1 MKVVQMKKIS
11 RKLNL
16 KIKQSHSKHIGSFN
30 IKCPVLGCFGNLLA
44 VQQFHHH
51 LKRNFHK
58 FLAPHSNT
66 SNTFWTLEAML
77 FNCFVWGK
85 IFYLYTRSSV
95 RMPCLK
101 YRGGVKAAKIV
112 LRQSFQT
119 ITLVGSFKVYLV
131 SLCCEALQITQVS
144 KDGKTCI

>member
-16 KIKQSHSKHIGSFN
+16 KIKRSHAKHIESFN

-77 FNCFVWGK
+77 FNCFVLGK
-85 IFYLYTRSSV
+85 NFYFIKRFIIFIH
-95 RMPCLK
+95 K
-101 YRGGVKAAKIV
+101 VKCANA
-112 LRQSFQT
+112 L
-119 ITLVGSFKVYLV
+119 FKVQRGSNGCKNRVTSEFSNNY
-131 SLCCEALQITQVS
+131 T
-144 KDGKTCI
+144 GR